1 MRPAQ
6 IVYFPSTRT
15 AFVAVGLL
23 HASANIEPLM
33 LTWCSVM
40 VGRKKKKKLDHLSEY
55 SYQVKA
61 SSRGGNSHYLII
73 PEIMQVRSWKGMD
86 FLGIYEIC
94 WMPALFFRIP
104 ESGFQ
109 ITKQLK
115 NLIFKNQMKMN
126 PKWLVFKISYSFA
139 FIENGKII
147 LFIQYD
153 HCKNCMIEHTCKHL
167 ASQSFTYTRR
177 YTVNLINY

>member
-1 MRPAQ
+1 MSLKKSHYSIFTFHEACSDCLFSFHKNSFCRCG
-6 IVYFPSTRT
+6 FT
-15 AFVAVGLL
+15 ACISKYWTSNVDMMFC
-23 HASANIEPLM
+23 H
-33 LTWCSVM
+33 
-40 VGRKKKKKLDHLSEY
+40 GRKKKKKLDHLSEY

-104 ESGFQ
+104 ERGFQ
-109 ITKQLK
+109 ITKWLK

-126 PKWLVFKISYSFA
+126 PK
-139 FIENGKII
+139 
-147 LFIQYD
+147 
-153 HCKNCMIEHTCKHL
+153 
-167 ASQSFTYTRR
+167 
-177 YTVNLINY
+177 